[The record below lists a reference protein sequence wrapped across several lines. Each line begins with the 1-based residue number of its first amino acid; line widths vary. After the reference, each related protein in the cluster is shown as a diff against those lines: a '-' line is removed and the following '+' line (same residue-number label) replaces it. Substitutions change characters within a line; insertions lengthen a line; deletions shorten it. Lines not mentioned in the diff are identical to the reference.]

1 MKISY
6 KKLWVLLIQR
16 DISKVTLRKEVGIAA
31 GTMSKLN
38 KGEEVALPILL
49 RICDY
54 LDCDIGDICEAVREE
69 NSPAIKEASDRDGT
83 KRIQCGRGEA
93 IIWFIEFRKV
103 VELLSEGKDINQI
116 KSLALNENLFAA
128 PTTLRANQIYH
139 TVTGRI
145 KTLDKSF
152 IPLFMRSDLATQKLF
167 ALVAAM
173 AYDTLFFDFVYEVIR
188 EKMILGTTELS
199 DSDVRVFFK
208 DKQQQ
213 NEKVAG
219 WTDATLVRLGRCYK
233 TMLYEA
239 GVIDKAK
246 TARKILR
253 PILDPELV
261 RWLNQNDMGVYVKA
275 LAGVR

>member
-1 MKISY
+1 ME
-6 KKLWVLLIQR
+6 
-16 DISKVTLRKEVGIAA
+16 RKEYSASAV
-31 GTMSKLN
+31 KL
-38 KGEEVALPILL
+38 
-49 RICDY
+49 
-54 LDCDIGDICEAVREE
+54 
-69 NSPAIKEASDRDGT
+69 SF
-83 KRIQCGRGEA
+83 
-93 IIWFIEFRKV
+93 WFIEFRKV
-103 VELLSEGKDINQI
+103 VELLNKGKSHDQI
-116 KSLALNENLFAA
+116 RSLALDENLFAT

-188 EKMILGTTELS
+188 EKMILGIGELA

-208 DKQQQ
+208 DKQQ

-261 RWLNQNDMGVYVKA
+261 RWLKQNDMGVYVKA

>member
-1 MKISY
+1 ME
-6 KKLWVLLIQR
+6 
-16 DISKVTLRKEVGIAA
+16 RKEYSA
-31 GTMSKLN
+31 GAVKL
-38 KGEEVALPILL
+38 
-49 RICDY
+49 
-54 LDCDIGDICEAVREE
+54 
-69 NSPAIKEASDRDGT
+69 SF
-83 KRIQCGRGEA
+83 
-93 IIWFIEFRKV
+93 WFIEFRKV
-103 VELLSEGKDINQI
+103 VKLLNEGESPEQI
-116 KSLALNENLFAA
+116 KALAMNANLFAA
-128 PTTLRANQIYH
+128 PTALRANQIYH

-145 KTLDKSF
+145 RALDENF

-167 ALVAAM
+167 ALIAAM

-188 EKMILGTTELS
+188 EKMILGTYELA

-239 GVIDKAK
+239 GIIDKAK

-253 PILDPELV
+253 PILDPDLV
-261 RWLNQNDMGVYVKA
+261 RWLEQNNMGAYVKA

>member
-1 MKISY
+1 MEGKEYSAGAV
-6 KKLWVLLIQR
+6 KL
-16 DISKVTLRKEVGIAA
+16 SF
-31 GTMSKLN
+31 
-38 KGEEVALPILL
+38 
-49 RICDY
+49 
-54 LDCDIGDICEAVREE
+54 
-69 NSPAIKEASDRDGT
+69 
-83 KRIQCGRGEA
+83 
-93 IIWFIEFRKV
+93 WFVEFRKV
-103 VELLSEGKDINQI
+103 VELLSEGKSTDQR
-116 KSLALNENLFAA
+116 KDLARNENLFAA
-128 PTTLRANQIYH
+128 STALRANQIYH

-145 KTLDKSF
+145 QSLDQSF
-152 IPLFMRSDLATQKLF
+152 IPIFLYSDLATQKLF
-167 ALVAAM
+167 ALIAAM

-188 EKMILGTTELS
+188 EKMILGIGELA

-208 DKQQQ
+208 DKQQ

-261 RWLNQNDMGVYVKA
+261 RWLKQNDMGVYVKA

>member
-1 MKISY
+1 MN
-6 KKLWVLLIQR
+6 
-16 DISKVTLRKEVGIAA
+16 RKEYSA
-31 GTMSKLN
+31 GAVKL
-38 KGEEVALPILL
+38 
-49 RICDY
+49 
-54 LDCDIGDICEAVREE
+54 
-69 NSPAIKEASDRDGT
+69 SF
-83 KRIQCGRGEA
+83 
-93 IIWFIEFRKV
+93 WFVEFRKV
-103 VELLSEGKDINQI
+103 VELLNEGKKLEEI
-116 KSLALNENLFAA
+116 KTLAMSENLFAA

-145 KTLDKSF
+145 KALDESF
-152 IPLFMRSDLATQKLF
+152 IPLFVRSDLATQKLF
-167 ALVAAM
+167 ALIAAM
-173 AYDTLFFDFVYEVIR
+173 VYDTLFFDFVYEVIR
-188 EKMILGTTELS
+188 EKMILGSNELA

-239 GVIDKAK
+239 GIIDKSK

-261 RWLNQNDMGVYVKA
+261 RWLEQNDMGIYVKA

>member
-1 MKISY
+1 MEGKEYSAGAV
-6 KKLWVLLIQR
+6 KL
-16 DISKVTLRKEVGIAA
+16 SF
-31 GTMSKLN
+31 
-38 KGEEVALPILL
+38 
-49 RICDY
+49 
-54 LDCDIGDICEAVREE
+54 
-69 NSPAIKEASDRDGT
+69 
-83 KRIQCGRGEA
+83 
-93 IIWFIEFRKV
+93 WFVEFRKV
-103 VELLSEGKDINQI
+103 VELLSEGKSTDQI
-116 KSLALNENLFAA
+116 KDLAMNENLFAA
-128 PTTLRANQIYH
+128 PTALRSNQIYH

-145 KTLDKSF
+145 QSLDQSF
-152 IPLFMRSDLATQKLF
+152 IPIFLYSDLATQKLF
-167 ALVAAM
+167 ALIAAM

-188 EKMILGTTELS
+188 EKMILGIGELA

-208 DKQQQ
+208 DKQQ

-261 RWLNQNDMGVYVKA
+261 RWLKQNDMGVYVKA